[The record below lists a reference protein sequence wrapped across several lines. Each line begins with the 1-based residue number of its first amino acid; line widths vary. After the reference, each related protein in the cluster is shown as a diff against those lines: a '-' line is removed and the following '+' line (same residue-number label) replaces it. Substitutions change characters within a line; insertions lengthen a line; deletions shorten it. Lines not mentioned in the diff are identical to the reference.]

1 MITVDLLR
9 YVVID
14 SSRII
19 KKVIKELSSIIHFLH
34 IFSSL
39 PYREKLSV
47 NTYCKLG
54 GECSVSP
61 FYKDQWVESQQ
72 YQCFFNSK
80 KPLYLVVTKIVNE

>member
-14 SSRII
+14 SSRMI
-19 KKVIKELSSIIHFLH
+19 KKVIKELSPIFNFLH

-54 GECSVSP
+54 GESAVSP
-61 FYKDQWVESQQ
+61 FYRDQWVESQQ
-72 YQCFFNSK
+72 YKTVSILFQQ
-80 KPLYLVVTKIVNE
+80 